1 MTRTLFCTFIHHR
14 NSELISRMLN
24 DSYDV
29 YNQSF
34 FVFQDINNR
43 KDCFLTYNII
53 GQLNSRID
61 GTILIHRKKETN
73 TLYTMNALNAVI
85 RRSNNGILD
94 TSFFISWEAYKNSL
108 ILFDNQEV
116 KKINLKL
123 LKKIRY

>member
-1 MTRTLFCTFIHHR
+1 MTRTLFCTFIHYR
-14 NSELISRMLN
+14 NSELISKMLN
-24 DSYDV
+24 DSYNV

-53 GQLNSRID
+53 GQINSRIE

-94 TSFFISWEAYKNSL
+94 TSFVISWETYTNSL

-123 LKKIRY
+123 LKKIKY